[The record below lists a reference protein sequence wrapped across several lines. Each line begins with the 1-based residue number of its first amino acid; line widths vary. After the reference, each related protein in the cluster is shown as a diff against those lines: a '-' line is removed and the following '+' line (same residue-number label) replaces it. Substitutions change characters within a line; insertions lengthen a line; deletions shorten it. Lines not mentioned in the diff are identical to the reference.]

1 MAKCHLGELLCG
13 ELLYGKMLYGEMLYG
28 EMLLDISE
36 YLLISRY
43 TG

>member
-36 YLLISRY
+36 YLLIKGY